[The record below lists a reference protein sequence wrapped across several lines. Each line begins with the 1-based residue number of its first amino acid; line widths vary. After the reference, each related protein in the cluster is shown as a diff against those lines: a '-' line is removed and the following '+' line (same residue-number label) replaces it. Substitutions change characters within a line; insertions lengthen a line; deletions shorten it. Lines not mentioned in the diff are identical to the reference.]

1 MFFAIFHCVLEL
13 ILSIK
18 WSMLNA
24 MIFEQFVS
32 LESLHKVV
40 NCWAE
45 VFKVKE
51 LVGGVPGSSF
61 QVCNS
66 FNDNEAAD
74 INVHGFISATE
85 PLGTIHL
92 FNKHRFNFDESI
104 FTYGK
109 LFLILELVERT
120 LEEWAKYKFV
130 ELLSE

>member
-1 MFFAIFHCVLEL
+1 M
-13 ILSIK
+13 
-18 WSMLNA
+18 
-24 MIFEQFVS
+24 S
-32 LESLHKVV
+32 LESLHKVM

-51 LVGGVPGSSF
+51 LVGGVPDSSF

-74 INVHGFISATE
+74 INVHRFISATE